1 LRDLLTAYH
10 IRTHIGG
17 FVLAFYL
24 SFRLRWS
31 FERRGEGGEGGR
43 EEGKNMTAE
52 RKETE
57 HRNTRRDYHFE
68 RLLGEKLSRR
78 QVEAWK
84 LSSGVTQWMV
94 EAMESSCEI
103 EFELSHRVFGV
114 RLSCDKVELEAG
126 ELSRGRL

>member
-1 LRDLLTAYH
+1 
-10 IRTHIGG
+10 
-17 FVLAFYL
+17 
-24 SFRLRWS
+24 
-31 FERRGEGGEGGR
+31 
-43 EEGKNMTAE
+43 MTAE

-114 RLSCDKVELEAG
+114 LLSCDKVELEAG
-126 ELSRGRL
+126 ELSRGRLEFHSWLMSISVGATTVTQLRLSAHQVELKTSN